1 MQSIRVGKDIE
12 VRWPILTNGQEIA
25 LEGRDLTLF
34 ARLPT
39 WAEVRV
45 DFTAE
50 DNVAIFIIPGVEQ
63 EFTGTYSFTM
73 WENYGKDGQTM
84 VDCCDAFRLVDA
96 TCMEGDVKGL
106 NMGTVE
112 LPPSNIVLGVPGPRG
127 YSAYE
132 IYKQYH
138 PESDITEE
146 EYARNPVDA
155 ADGAF
160 VAIDRIEKKE
170 KQIDAAEQQREQE
183 EQIRYT
189 SENTRVENE
198 TLRINAE
205 EQRERNEQTRI
216 ADEQRRIDNEQ
227 SRESAEKIREETV
240 ATATQKADTAS
251 ANADLQAARAKSLAD
266 HPPKIVDVGGLKYW
280 AFWDDAT
287 KGYVTSEFRA
297 DDGTIVQQVEGSA
310 VSLDV
315 KGGTMYVCGELT
327 SLNIASAENSTKPSI
342 IRFTSGATATQF
354 SYPEDFNITGWTK
367 PEENKSYTICI
378 LFGAGNMTYDE

>member
-1 MQSIRVGKDIE
+1 MKSIRVGKDIE

-45 DFTAE
+45 NFTAE
-50 DNVAIFIIPGVEQ
+50 DNVAIFIIPGKEQ
-63 EFTGTYSFTM
+63 TTTGTYSFTM
-73 WENYGKDGQTM
+73 WENYGKAGQTA
-84 VDCCDAFRLVDA
+84 VDYCQAFQLVDT
-96 TCMEGDVKGL
+96 TCMEGGEDKGL
-106 NMGTVE
+106 TTETLNLE
-112 LPPSNIVLGVPGPRG
+112 SSNIVLGVPGPRG

-205 EQRERNEQTRI
+205 EQRERNEQVRI
-216 ADEQRRIDNEQ
+216 ADEQRRINNEQ

-251 ANADLQAARAKSLAD
+251 TNADQQAARAKSLAD
-266 HPPKIVDVGGLKYW
+266 HPPKIVTVDDTNYW
-280 AFWDDAT
+280 AFWDEAT
-287 KGYVTSEFRA
+287 KDYITSSVRSDGGPIFATFDIDPATMLLGVNYQPGYGRGSEFELK
-297 DDGTIVQQVEGSA
+297 DDGHLYYEIN
-310 VSLDV
+310 D
-315 KGGTMYVCGELT
+315 
-327 SLNIASAENSTKPSI
+327 
-342 IRFTSGATATQF
+342 
-354 SYPEDFNITGWTK
+354 
-367 PEENKSYTICI
+367 
-378 LFGAGNMTYDE
+378 